1 MSVTSAAALAI
12 LAAVSVNALK
22 EHNKT
27 AALVLSAFAACALMI
42 LCVSPIK
49 NSFDNISEALKP
61 APFKEGWTDILL
73 KSLGICLVCEFASDV
88 CKDMGQQGLSGAI
101 ELFGR
106 VTVII
111 LSLPIFESI
120 ISAVFGLI

>member
-27 AALVLSAFAACALMI
+27 AALVLSAFAACAFMKI
-42 LCVSPIK
+42 ID
-49 NSFDNISEALKP
+49 FIREYTNISEALKS

>member
-22 EHNKT
+22 EHEQNSCSC
-27 AALVLSAFAACALMI
+27 AVCFCSLCIDDFMRFAH
-42 LCVSPIK
+42 K
-49 NSFDNISEALKP
+49 NSFDNISEALKS

-88 CKDMGQQGLSGAI
+88 CKDMGQQGA
-101 ELFGR
+101 FGGNR
-106 VTVII
+106 AF
-111 LSLPIFESI
+111 L
-120 ISAVFGLI
+120 AG